1 VPFVAAPVERN
12 NSMTYS
18 QHCEE
23 RPTIVADIADQMAT
37 YGITR
42 VPVDY
47 FHIGQFRYSNL
58 EDAIAEARRR
68 QPIEIE
74 RRAAGRPK

>member
-1 VPFVAAPVERN
+1 
-12 NSMTYS
+12 MTYS
-18 QHCEE
+18 QHCEG

>member
-1 VPFVAAPVERN
+1 
-12 NSMTYS
+12 MTYS
-18 QHCEE
+18 QPSEE
-23 RPTIVADIADQMAT
+23 RPTIVADIADQMAA

-47 FHIGQFRYSNL
+47 FHVGEFRYSNL

-68 QPIEIE
+68 QPIETGRTPI
-74 RRAAGRPK
+74 GRPQ

>member
-1 VPFVAAPVERN
+1 VPFDAAPVEKN

-23 RPTIVADIADQMAT
+23 RPTIVADIADQIAT

-47 FHIGQFRYSNL
+47 FHVGQFRYSNL
-58 EDAIAEARRR
+58 EDAIAEARRQR
-68 QPIEIE
+68 PTEAE
-74 RRAAGRPK
+74 RTSIGRPQ